1 MPRIFERC
9 ELKMS
14 LAYVKNIPRIALLVS
29 LFLSSCT
36 VLVPPSP
43 QKYGANDY
51 AVGEAKPYPQE
62 VKLGKLRLENF
73 IRRANRSQ
81 KQVLEENPYVAV
93 QASELVAGEDWP
105 LLRELASGRVRA
117 GQYYTQ
123 DLRNMPNYPVK
134 FLLIYDARTQRLV
147 RPIGVLV
154 IDTPNTGKVAAFAGI
169 KAVYA
174 STGWWPLF

>member
-1 MPRIFERC
+1 
-9 ELKMS
+9 
-14 LAYVKNIPRIALLVS
+14 
-29 LFLSSCT
+29 

-51 AVGEAKPYPQE
+51 AVGEARPYPQE
-62 VKLGKLRLENF
+62 VKLGRLRLENF
-73 IRRANRSQ
+73 IRRANPRQ
-81 KQVLEENPYVAV
+81 KQLLDENPYVAV
-93 QASELVAGEDWP
+93 QANELVAGEDWP
-105 LLRELASGRVRA
+105 LLRELAGGRVRA

-123 DLRNMPNYPVK
+123 DQKNQSNYPVE

-154 IDTPNTGKVAAFAGI
+154 IDTPNTGKVATFAGV

-174 STGWWPLF
+174 GTGWWPIL